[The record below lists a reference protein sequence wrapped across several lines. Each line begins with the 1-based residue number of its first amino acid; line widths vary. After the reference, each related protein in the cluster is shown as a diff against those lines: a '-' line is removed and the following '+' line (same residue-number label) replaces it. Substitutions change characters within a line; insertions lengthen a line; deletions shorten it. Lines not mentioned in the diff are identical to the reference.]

1 MAGENPV
8 LLLDDDAAPRATST
22 EPPREVGGAVPQST
36 STIQHA
42 MIADFTADEQ
52 DYIRH
57 EFDHYSLNSPKS
69 GNGIR
74 LRVWRDG
81 LQFGAPKLPSAARS
95 LLVRGFVRLD
105 NTLSV
110 PRLLFTEAGRE
121 RLGAMLRGQATSS

>member
-8 LLLDDDAAPRATST
+8 LLLDDDAAPRAPSA
-22 EPPREVGGAVPQST
+22 EPMRDVGGAVPRST
-36 STIQHA
+36 STIQDT
-42 MIADFTADEQ
+42 MIAGFTADEQ

-69 GNGIR
+69 ANGIR

-105 NTLSV
+105 NTQTV
-110 PRLLFTEAGRE
+110 PRLLFTEAGHE
-121 RLGAMLRGQATSS
+121 RLDAMLGELATSS